1 MHSLGE
7 HHRKCMDT
15 QHFPDQCFW
24 VCAVVVWG
32 FFSSSQQQC
41 WSLVSDRLSCH
52 FWDALGGEISSSCLP
67 HLHLLTP
74 SRGCVLQRGWAS
86 PDGAEPSSHC
96 LQLPG
101 HCWDNKL
108 QSVLTGRRWQETAA
122 HRGMALHPRS
132 AFESSVLPE
141 GSAGDGTAW
150 CAGNDLEGG
159 GPKHSA
165 GCIASM
171 LAVLRG
177 LWNMLRC
184 KTAVIRLQAIF
195 SLFILCWCVM
205 CSSVENLVSPKRRF
219 ELESR
224 QGKHHLSRNH
234 FS

>member
-1 MHSLGE
+1 MLWEVRSAAAA
-7 HHRKCMDT
+7 
-15 QHFPDQCFW
+15 FPT
-24 VCAVVVWG
+24 
-32 FFSSSQQQC
+32 FSSSHHQWAVC
-41 WSLVSDRLSCH
+41 
-52 FWDALGGEISSSCLP
+52 
-67 HLHLLTP
+67 
-74 SRGCVLQRGWAS
+74 SREDGHPLMLQS
-86 PDGAEPSSHC
+86 PSSHSR
-96 LQLPG
+96 QLPG
-101 HCWDNKL
+101 EQCWESQF
-108 QSVLTGRRWQETAA
+108 QSGEHGKRQQLTEGWLHFPCAA
-122 HRGMALHPRS
+122 

-150 CAGNDLEGG
+150 CGSNDLESG

-177 LWNMLRC
+177 LWKMLRC
-184 KTAVIRLQAIF
+184 KTAAIWLQAIF

-205 CSSVENLVSPKRRF
+205 CSSVENFVSPKRRF